1 MASASFAGVE
11 CGFTISWLTELPGAV
26 HARNT
31 SYRLHD
37 CSKVSNDCDSSCV
50 ARIII
55 DSPAAA
61 AVTPLVLTF
70 EGLSLLCNVGQSRHT
85 LSLPEMFFAARGKV
99 MEMKEHSRS
108 RGLPAKLPEAL
119 L

>member
-1 MASASFAGVE
+1 MS
-11 CGFTISWLTELPGAV
+11 
-26 HARNT
+26 T
-31 SYRLHD
+31 SCMLMT
-37 CSKVSNDCDSSCV
+37 
-50 ARIII
+50 
-55 DSPAAA
+55 
-61 AVTPLVLTF
+61 VTPLVLTF

>member
-1 MASASFAGVE
+1 MGIVFNVHLCTNQPAHCMLTTLLSLP
-11 CGFTISWLTELPGAV
+11 ISLPLPKPQV
-26 HARNT
+26 Q
-31 SYRLHD
+31 
-37 CSKVSNDCDSSCV
+37 
-50 ARIII
+50 I
-55 DSPAAA
+55 P
-61 AVTPLVLTF
+61 VTPLVLTF